1 MKARGKCWSRIPEKE
16 FVTIAQQGLE
26 WELRNKFKRM
36 KFKDIYELGVRASR
50 YDSLL
55 REEVDKKI
63 PIYRTY
69 YQETIDMDVVE
80 FIKGEP

>member
-1 MKARGKCWSRIPEKE
+1 
-16 FVTIAQQGLE
+16 
-26 WELRNKFKRM
+26 M

-55 REEVDKKI
+55 REEVNKKI